1 MSGRPADRPGSPGG
15 SCGSAGS
22 VPDEISVFL
31 LDDHAIVR
39 RGLVAVVDAEP
50 DLTVVGEAATAAEAL
65 DVVAVCRPDV
75 AVLDVRLGD
84 GSGVEVCRDIRSAHA
99 EVGCLMLTS
108 FEDDQA
114 LVEASLA
121 GAAGYVLKQV
131 QSEDLLEAIRLV
143 ASGRLLLDR
152 ATTRLALRRL
162 RESGEATVGEL
173 PPRELRVFELI
184 GDGLSNREIAAE
196 MFLAEKTIK
205 NYVTNILR
213 KLGMQRRTEAAAFAA
228 RLDERRRT

>member
-1 MSGRPADRPGSPGG
+1 
-15 SCGSAGS
+15 